1 MSEEPT
7 GRVPGTDGDAQGADE
22 FAVAEEIA
30 RTQALAQAS
39 ASAVPPAA
47 VPPAAVPQAPDAHAD
62 EQAAH
67 AAAATADHS
76 TDPGPGD
83 DVEGLPHAADG
94 HDAHDAHGA
103 DAGHGDG
110 HGHGAAA
117 LGPIDWKAYG
127 AGLVGAVLGL
137 VVAGVLAV
145 TTGYIVL

>member
-7 GRVPGTDGDAQGADE
+7 GRVPGPDGEANGADE

-39 ASAVPPAA
+39 GSGAA
-47 VPPAAVPQAPDAHAD
+47 GGAPTTAPDAHDA

-67 AAAATADHS
+67 VAAAADHS
-76 TDPGPGD
+76 TDPSPGD
-83 DVEGLPHAADG
+83 DVEGLPHADDG

-110 HGHGAAA
+110 HGHGGPA

-127 AGLVGAVLGL
+127 AGLVGAAMGL
-137 VVAGVLAV
+137 VVAAVLAI

>member
-7 GRVPGTDGDAQGADE
+7 GRVPGPDAESNGAEE

-30 RTQALAQAS
+30 RSEALAQAS
-39 ASAVPPAA
+39 AAP
-47 VPPAAVPQAPDAHAD
+47 APDAHD
-62 EQAAH
+62 AH
-67 AAAATADHS
+67 AAEHAAAVADHS
-76 TDPGPGD
+76 TDPNPD
-83 DVEGLPHAADG
+83 DDMEGLPHATDG

-110 HGHGAAA
+110 HGHGGPA

-127 AGLVGAVLGL
+127 AGLAGAVLGL
-137 VVAGVLAV
+137 VVAAVLAV